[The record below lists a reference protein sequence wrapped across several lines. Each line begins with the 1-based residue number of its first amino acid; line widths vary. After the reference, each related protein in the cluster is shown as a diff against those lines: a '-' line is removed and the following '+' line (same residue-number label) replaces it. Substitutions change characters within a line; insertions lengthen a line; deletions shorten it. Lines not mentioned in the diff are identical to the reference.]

1 MSLRFLLPLPLAAA
15 VFAAA
20 SCGSGGTRPITI
32 GVLSDCEGIYAFA
45 GDPSYAGAELPLIRR
60 GAMLQGAKPSAGLG
74 EVEVAGKKVRL
85 VLGCG
90 DDSAEKALAEARR
103 LVEDA
108 SADILIGPLQI
119 AESFPVHDY
128 ARKRP
133 GTTFLGGTAAG
144 QALTLH
150 DPLPNVFR
158 FSSDG
163 AQFVAGLGTYAY
175 KQLGW
180 RKAITV
186 ATDEGFEYTQVAG
199 FVAEFC
205 ALGGTIVKRL
215 WSPQSD
221 VTHYAAGGKADGFFA
236 DDPFDFATTFSN
248 LHGNLA
254 KQMVGGIFWS
264 FIGPELQKRAADV
277 VIASPVPFGS
287 ATPPAWDDYVSS
299 FRKAFPSLAAIAGG
313 IFDIGYYDAME
324 AALEALERVHGDLSG
339 GQGRFRTAL
348 AAVRLDSPIG
358 PIRLDHNRQAV
369 AANFLIQLRMERNGK
384 PAPRTIRL
392 VTGVEAT
399 FGGYFRT
406 NGPVPSRTYPPCKH
420 GNAPP
425 WAR

>member
-32 GVLSDCEGIYAFA
+32 GVLADCEGIYGFA

-60 GAMLQGAKPSAGLG
+60 GARLLGSKPGAGLS

-108 SADILIGPLQI
+108 GADILIGPLQN

-128 ARKRP
+128 ARNRP
-133 GTTFLGGTAAG
+133 GTTFLDGTAAG

-150 DPLPNVFR
+150 DPLPNLFR
-158 FSSDG
+158 FWSDG
-163 AQFVAGLGTYAY
+163 AQSMAGLGTYAY

-186 ATDEGFEYTQVAG
+186 AYDQDFEYTQVAG

-215 WSPQSD
+215 WSPQGD
-221 VTHYAAGGKADGFFA
+221 VTHYAARGKADGFFV
-236 DDPFDFATTFSN
+236 DDPTGFATTFSN

-254 KQMVGGIFWS
+254 KQIVGGIFWA
-264 FIGPELQKRAADV
+264 FISPELQKRVAGVVFAA
-277 VIASPVPFGS
+277 PVPFGS
-287 ATPPAWDDYVSS
+287 ATPQAWDDYVST
-299 FRKAFPSLAAIAGG
+299 FRKSFPSLAGLAGG
-313 IFDIGYYDAME
+313 IFDIAYYDAME

-339 GQGRFRTAL
+339 GERRFRTAL

-358 PIRLDHNRQAV
+358 AIHLDGNRQAV
-369 AANFLIQLRMERNGK
+369 APNFLFRLSTAANGK
-384 PAPRTIRL
+384 PTARTIR
-392 VTGVEAT
+392 VVPGVEAA
-399 FGGYFRT
+399 FGGYFHR
-406 NGPVPSRTYPPCKH
+406 NGPLPGRTSPACVKRTP
-420 GNAPP
+420 PP

>member
-1 MSLRFLLPLPLAAA
+1 MSLRLLLPLSLAAA
-15 VFAAA
+15 VFAAT
-20 SCGSGGTRPITI
+20 SCGGAGPKPITI
-32 GVLSDCEGIYAFA
+32 GVLSDCEGQFGFA

-60 GAMLQGAKPSAGLG
+60 GARLQGSKPGAGVSD
-74 EVEVAGKKVRL
+74 VEVAGKKVRL
-85 VLGCG
+85 VFGCG

-108 SADILIGPLQI
+108 GVDILIGPLQI

-133 GTTFLGGTAAG
+133 GTTFLDGTAAG

-150 DPLPNVFR
+150 DPLPHLFR

-186 ATDEGFEYTQVAG
+186 AFDEGFEYTQVAG

-215 WSPQSD
+215 WSPQGD
-221 VTHYAAGGKADGFFA
+221 VTHYAARGQTDGFFVG
-236 DDPFDFATTFSN
+236 DPDGFATTFSN

-254 KQMVGGIFWS
+254 KRIVGGIEWGFLS
-264 FIGPELQKRAADV
+264 PKRQKRAAGV
-277 VIASPVPFGS
+277 VFAAPVPFGS
-287 ATPPAWDDYVSS
+287 ATPQAWDDYVST
-299 FRKAFPSLAAIAGG
+299 FRKSFPSLAGLGGG
-313 IFDIGYYDAME
+313 IFDIAYYDAME

-339 GQGRFRTAL
+339 GERRFRTAL

-358 PIRLDHNRQAV
+358 PIHLDRNRQAV
-369 AANFLIQLRMERNGK
+369 APNFLIQLRMEGNGK
-384 PAPRTIRL
+384 PAPRTIR
-392 VTGVEAT
+392 VVPSVEET
-399 FGGYFRT
+399 FGGYFHT
-406 NGPVPSRTYPPCKH
+406 HGPLPSRAYPPCKH
-420 GNAPP
+420 GNPPP

>member
-1 MSLRFLLPLPLAAA
+1 MSMRFLLQLPLAAA
-15 VFAAA
+15 VLAAA
-20 SCGSGGTRPITI
+20 SCGGGGTRPITI
-32 GVLSDCEGIYAFA
+32 GVLSDCEGIFGSA

-60 GAMLQGAKPSAGLG
+60 GAKLQGSKPGAGLS

-108 SADILIGPLQI
+108 GVDILIGPLQI

-133 GTTFLGGTAAG
+133 ETTFLDGTAAG

-150 DPLPNVFR
+150 DPLPNLFR

-186 ATDEGFEYTQVAG
+186 AFDEGFEYTQVAG

-215 WSPQSD
+215 WSPHGD
-221 VTHYAAGGKADGFFA
+221 VTHYAARGQADGFFV
-236 DDPFDFATTFSN
+236 DDPAAFETTFSS
-248 LHGNLA
+248 LHGDLA
-254 KQMVGGIFWS
+254 KQIVGGIFWG

-277 VIASPVPFGS
+277 VIASPTPIG
-287 ATPPAWDDYVSS
+287 ATTPAWDDYVSA
-299 FRKAFPSLAAIAGG
+299 FRKSFPSLAGTAGG
-313 IFDIGYYDAME
+313 IFAIAYYDAME

-339 GQGRFRTAL
+339 GEGRFRTAL

-358 PIRLDHNRQAV
+358 PIHLDRNRQAV
-369 AANFLIQLRMERNGK
+369 APNFLIQLRTDGKGK
-384 PAPRTIRL
+384 PAPRTIR
-392 VTGVEAT
+392 VVPSVDAT
-399 FGGYFRT
+399 FGGYFHT
-406 NGPVPSRTYPPCKH
+406 NGPLPSRTYPPCKH
-420 GNAPP
+420 GNPP
-425 WAR
+425 RWAR